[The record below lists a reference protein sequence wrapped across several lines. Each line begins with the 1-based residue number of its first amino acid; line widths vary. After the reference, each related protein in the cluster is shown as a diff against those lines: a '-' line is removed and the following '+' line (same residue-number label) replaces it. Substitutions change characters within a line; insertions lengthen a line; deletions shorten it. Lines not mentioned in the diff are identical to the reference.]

1 MRQLEL
7 KLIKLSDAITAV

>member
-7 KLIKLSDAITAV
+7 KMAKATEKA